1 MEDGK
6 TSKNKKTTGNVSK
19 SSSVKKSKTSKVVN
33 LSNEELLDQILSKKK
48 KKNNNSNVEKKEV
61 SVNKKVSKKSSTV
74 KKTKQFNELENDF
87 IYDQIKSQKKQKKE
101 KAVKKVEIKEK
112 AKKDKIEIVDKEVL
126 PKKDKI
132 GIVDKEVLPNKEDF
146 KSDSIN
152 SLEES
157 VKRKKEKKDDFEEFI
172 TEIENADLLR
182 QIKEALAKDKV
193 EYVRPG
199 YEYSNKD
206 ALEKIDNEINE
217 RLKTQTFNIPIK
229 KRSKIFFTIDK
240 KTVTILGLVLVFIS
254 LVAVGLVASNLL
266 KSNISYSGNFEEKE
280 INQSKVVEDNSKK
293 EYEECLDRDIDEN
306 DVSTEITDYT
316 NNLSE
321 HLKKY
326 HVSVVYEDVNIGF
339 KYVYNEDK
347 DYYAASTIK
356 LLGAMYIYEKAYNNE
371 IDLNYTLKY
380 SSKDRRG
387 SSSGMENHDYG
398 EMISLR
404 QLVKYSVVLS
414 DNTAHNMI
422 VKYIGVSK
430 LREYGLSLGAK
441 LTHTSNDLFGYI
453 DGIDA
458 NIYLNKVYSVIN
470 SIGELGDELKGYL
483 LSAEQNS
490 LNLEEKGIVAGHKY
504 GEYKSLYHDIGI
516 VYAENPYLI
525 AVLTEEGRDDYDA
538 IIREINSK
546 VYELHKMY
554 YDNRVNYCNSLVY
567 GK

>member
-112 AKKDKIEIVDKEVL
+112 AKDKIEIVDKEVL

-132 GIVDKEVLPNKEDF
+132 EMVDKAVLTKKNEF
-146 KSDSIN
+146 KSDSKN

-193 EYVRPG
+193 EYIRPG
-199 YEYSNKD
+199 YEYSNKA

-229 KRSKIFFTIDK
+229 KRPKICFTINK
-240 KTVTILGLVLVFIS
+240 KNVTILGLVLVFIS

-266 KSNISYSGNFEEKE
+266 ESNISYSGNFEEE
-280 INQSKVVEDNSKK
+280 INQSKLVEDNRKK

-326 HVSVVYEDVNIGF
+326 HVSVVYEDVNMGF

-356 LLGAMYIYEKAYNNE
+356 LLGAMYVYEKAYNNE

-380 SSKDRRG
+380 SSKDRLG
-387 SSSGMENHDYG
+387 SSSGMSNHEYG
-398 EMISLR
+398 DVISIR
-404 QLVKYSVVLS
+404 DLVKYSVILS
-414 DNTAHNMI
+414 DNTAHNML

-453 DGIDA
+453 DGVDA
-458 NIYLNKVYSVIN
+458 NIYLNKVYDLIN
-470 SIGELGDELKGYL
+470 NTGELGEELKGYL

-490 LNLEEKGIVAGHKY
+490 LNLEEKDIVAGHKY

-516 VYAENPYLI
+516 VYDDNPYLI

-538 IIREINSK
+538 IIREINGK

-554 YDNRVNYCNSLVY
+554 YDNRTNYCNSLVY